1 MANKQQTLQTNII
14 LNGKVAK
21 SFDAI
26 GDKLTETSELV
37 NQISQKL
44 IGFGKESVEEYVGYE
59 EAMKEIYSLGEYTYA
74 DMKELH
80 QLNKETAQNSLY
92 TNTELANAE
101 LLIAQAGVQVKDVY
115 TLLPNVL
122 KLATVGSLDM
132 ADSVDYLVSSLN
144 SLGLGMDYAETLTD
158 QMAKTAALGMTD
170 IDTLGESM
178 TRLGSASGQLFKGG
192 SAEILTILSAMSQFG
207 EDMRGSNAGTQLR
220 NFMLSLAAPASNI
233 EEMADAMRELGYA
246 EEEID
251 EYLNGRS
258 NGSAARAIEV
268 LKEAGLEIY
277 DTNGNLLPAIDIIKS
292 LRKAVYGN
300 TVYAEDMEEFGAAFA
315 QAGSDVETFMN
326 ASDGLTDN
334 ALFTLMSQIFG
345 KRTATTAL
353 NLISID
359 EEEWDRTL
367 AEIENSDGYAQ
378 NAMDIMEGGLSGS
391 LKKLNTAFSELKT
404 TVGEH
409 LAPVV
414 QVVADA
420 LHGIVTDVSN
430 WDETKWSAVVA
441 AGSVLAAAGP
451 TLLITAGAF
460 KAIAA
465 LSNPL
470 TLSALAVAGVAA
482 AVAAVEAADWQ
493 DFKDAFGN
501 LDVSNPELSTYIDSL
516 GDSYEDAYAD
526 VNSFTSALMA
536 SVVSYTTASQTFK
549 SDLISKML
557 TKTTLTDADIKS
569 LEALGDTM
577 YSSILDGIS
586 NATARDM
593 ATVTAAFGGE
603 EIAEDNSVWANL
615 IQVLNIG
622 YEAAV
627 QQAEGL
633 SQQLRDAMTSAFK
646 DGILT
651 SEEIQ
656 DIQNIMDE
664 MNQLLAIQV
673 NAENYASQRTLLH
686 KAQTMGLDSLQS
698 ISQEELQRQN
708 EVMESLYESQNA
720 TYGSMAAKLDYL
732 IENELTYTDEDGNE
746 VLMTREYADQ
756 LLKNLSDQ
764 FVQQAANMHMS
775 FLPFTWDLYNTAIGE
790 SDELGTSW
798 DFLQRYAE
806 ESVAAGGI
814 SNDLIRAYQE
824 NVGAKERGRLSTY
837 TGWMIEAMGGV
848 DQIKADIDEMLASG
862 DTENANLMKTI
873 LQMAELAAIGQFQQE
888 ASVSYGNVET
898 AYSPLGAEYTLQDVR
913 DMIEANTDSNMGFAL
928 KELEY
933 AIDNGDAGAFLQM
946 MTMTDTGFITGLNNA
961 VEAVKAMEGFDAIE
975 VPKNLEYMSDYYRM
989 YMMLYRP
996 NQIVRVTDEGEGQ
1009 ELRNELETTF
1019 EEPITQYVRISYGS
1033 LNGPGGT
1040 IRAGMLGIAKN
1051 SLYAE
1056 GGRAD
1061 TPSIFGEA
1069 GAEWAIP
1076 EEHTARTAALLDAAR
1091 AASGFT
1097 WPELLSMSGG
1107 LNAGGSK
1114 SVTLAYSPTI
1124 YATDA
1129 TDVEEKLLQDKSRLE
1144 RWMRERQLRREV
1156 EAYA

>member
-1 MANKQQTLQTNII
+1 MAAKQQTLQTNII

-26 GDKLTETSELV
+26 GDKLKETGELV
-37 NQISQKL
+37 NQVSQAL
-44 IGFGKESVEEYVGYE
+44 INFGKESVEEYVGYE

-74 DMKELH
+74 DMQKLH
-80 QLNKETAQNSLY
+80 QLNKETAQNSVY

-101 LLIAQAGVQVKDVY
+101 LLIAQAGVQVNDVY

-144 SLGLGMDYAETLTD
+144 SLGLGMDYAGTLTD

-170 IDTLGESM
+170 IDTLGESL
-178 TRLGSASGQLFKGG
+178 TRLGSASGQFFKGG
-192 SAEILTILSAMSQFG
+192 SAEILTILSTMSQFG

-246 EEEID
+246 EDEID

-268 LKEAGLEIY
+268 LKEAGLQIY

-359 EEEWDRTL
+359 EEEWNRTL

-409 LAPVV
+409 LAPIV
-414 QVVADA
+414 QTVADA

-441 AGSVLAAAGP
+441 VGSTLAAAGP

-470 TLSALAVAGVAA
+470 TLSALAVTG
-482 AVAAVEAADWQ
+482 AVATIAAIEAVDWQ
-493 DFKDAFGN
+493 DFKDAFGDM
-501 LDVSNPELSTYIDSL
+501 DVSSAELSTYIDSL
-516 GDSYEDAYAD
+516 GDSFEDAYAD
-526 VNSFTSALMA
+526 VNSFSSALMTA
-536 SVVSYTTASQTFK
+536 VDSYTTASRTFK
-549 SDLISKML
+549 SSLITKML
-557 TKTTLTDADIKS
+557 TKTNLTDDDIES

-593 ATVTAAFGGE
+593 AAITATFGGE
-603 EIAEDNSVWANL
+603 GVAEDSSVWANL

-622 YEAAV
+622 YEAAIE
-627 QQAEGL
+627 QAEGL
-633 SQQLRDAMTSAFK
+633 SQQLRDAMTSAFD
-646 DGILT
+646 DGVLT
-651 SEEIQ
+651 SEEVLNIQ
-656 DIQNIMDE
+656 SIMDE
-664 MNQLLAIQV
+664 MNRVMAIQV

-698 ISQEELQRQN
+698 ISEEELARQQ
-708 EVMESLYESQNA
+708 EVMESLYESQNT
-720 TYGSMAAKLDYL
+720 TYGSVAAYLDYM
-732 IENELTYTDEDGNE
+732 IENGLTYTDENGNE
-746 VLMTREYADQ
+746 VLMTREYANQ
-756 LLKNLSDQ
+756 LLVELLEE
-764 FVQQAANMHMS
+764 QAKEASRYHLN

-790 SDELGTSW
+790 SDELGGSW
-798 DFLQRYAE
+798 GFLKQYAE
-806 ESVAAGGI
+806 EALAAGGI
-814 SNDLIRAYQE
+814 SNDLMRAYQE
-824 NVGAKERGRLSTY
+824 NVGAKERGRLAEY

-848 DQIKADIDEMLASG
+848 DQIEADIETMLASG
-862 DTENANLMKTI
+862 DTENANLMRTI
-873 LQMAELAAIGQFQQE
+873 LQMANLATLGQFQQE
-888 ASVSYGNVET
+888 ASVSYGSVET
-898 AYSPLGAEYTLQDVR
+898 YSPLGAEYTLQDVR
-913 DMIEANTDSNMGFAL
+913 DMIDANTDSNMGFAL

-933 AIDNGDAGAFLQM
+933 AIENGDAGAFLQM

-961 VEAVKAMEGFDAIE
+961 VEAVKTMEGFDTIE

-989 YMMLYRP
+989 YKMLYGSD
-996 NQIVRVTDEGEGQ
+996 QIVHVTDNEEGQ
-1009 ELRNELETTF
+1009 ELKNKLETKF
-1019 EEPITQYVRISYGS
+1019 EEPITQHVRISYGS
-1033 LNGPGGT
+1033 LNIPSGT
-1040 IRAGMLGIAKN
+1040 IRAGMPGITKD

-1129 TDVEEKLLQDKSRLE
+1129 TDVEEKLLQDKSRME
-1144 RWMRERQLRREV
+1144 RWLRERQLRREV